1 MKLPFFLPLMQ
12 TNIRMIDYHMHSI
25 LSDGKNTYEEM
36 ILAGIE
42 KGLEEIGLTDHV
54 CLRPVPWGTC
64 PADRAVMTAQILEL
78 QEKYN
83 HLIRVRYGIEM
94 DYFPGREDEIAEMID
109 SLPVDYVIG
118 SVHFI
123 DEWNFDGD
131 DSLYG
136 KWTNDELYN
145 IYFELVQMA
154 AKSRLFDVIGHLDV
168 IKKFRVY
175 PESDQ
180 SWLLETT
187 LRVIAQN
194 NLVVE
199 LNTGGQDRP
208 CAEFYPSLSILR
220 QCAQMNIPLTL
231 SSDAH
236 QADQVGRHFEEA
248 LAMLRQTGIRELATF
263 SRRRRGVF
271 RIR

>member
-1 MKLPFFLPLMQ
+1 
-12 TNIRMIDYHMHSI
+12 MIDYHMHTI
-25 LSDGKNTYEEM
+25 LSDGKNTCEEM

-54 CLRPVPWGTC
+54 CLRSVPWATR
-64 PADRAVMTAQILEL
+64 PADLAVMTAQITEL
-78 QEKYN
+78 QEKYR

-94 DYFPGREDEIAEMID
+94 DYFPGREEEIAAIID
-109 SLPVDYVIG
+109 SLPLDYVIG

-136 KWTNDELYN
+136 KWTNDELYG

-154 AKSRLFDVIGHLDV
+154 AQSRLFDIIGHLDV

-187 LRVIAQN
+187 LRVIARN
-194 NLVVE
+194 DLVVE

-208 CAEFYPSLSILR
+208 CAEFYPSSPVLR
-220 QCAQMNIPLTL
+220 QCFKMNVPVTL

-248 LAMLRQTGIRELATF
+248 LALLRQTGFRELTTF